1 MVIEP
6 PIDQT
11 RARLRQSRVEIV
23 ALISE
28 IKDQSQGQAPPG
40 SRGFPRSLLMRAA
53 MGPSGRM
60 LLGGAALAL
69 AVLQPRLV
77 PLVIRLPRGAP
88 LLPLLRSVVN
98 RYLVRRIIQ

>member
-1 MVIEP
+1 MVIER

-11 RARLRQSRVEIV
+11 RTRLRQSRVEIV

-28 IKDQSQGQAPPG
+28 IKDQSQGRVPPG
-40 SRGFPRSLLMRAA
+40 SRAFPRSVLMRAA

-60 LLGGAALAL
+60 LLVGAALAL

-77 PLVIRLPRGAP
+77 PLVIRLTRWAP

>member
-1 MVIEP
+1 MVIER

-11 RARLRQSRVEIV
+11 RTRLRQSRVEIV

-28 IKDQSQGQAPPG
+28 IKDQSQGRVPPG
-40 SRGFPRSLLMRAA
+40 SRAFPRSVLMRAA

-60 LLGGAALAL
+60 LLAGAALAL

-77 PLVIRLPRGAP
+77 PLVIRLTRWAP